1 MTDPTT
7 SGGPAS
13 PAPLAGSPAGLAD
26 RVDQIHVPEPNADRE
41 RLMLIVGG
49 VLVGVGI
56 VAVLIGYYGA
66 SGTTNVYEQV
76 PYALSG
82 GALGLGLIVLGCALI
97 TRFSLARLFRFW
109 LARTLHEHQVQ
120 TDRTL
125 EALGRIE
132 ALLVG
137 GAASGAGVPAAPAA
151 AVTAPTPD
159 VELGKQV
166 DGATTPA
173 SEDTHRVRREP
184 LRAEPLEKK

>member
-7 SGGPAS
+7 SGGPA
-13 PAPLAGSPAGLAD
+13 GLAD
-26 RVDQIHVPEPNADRE
+26 RVNQIHVPEPNADRE
-41 RLMLIVGG
+41 RSMLIVGG
-49 VLVGVGI
+49 VLVGVGV
-56 VAVLIGYYGA
+56 VAVLVGYYGA
-66 SGTTNVYEQV
+66 SGTTKVYEQV

-120 TDRTL
+120 TDRTV

-132 ALLVG
+132 ALLA
-137 GAASGAGVPAAPAA
+137 GAAAPAAPAA
-151 AVTAPTPD
+151 PTPPVDVTAD
-159 VELGKQV
+159 SSS
-166 DGATTPA
+166 DGSAP
-173 SEDTHRVRREP
+173 EDTPRVRREP

>member
-7 SGGPAS
+7 SGGPA
-13 PAPLAGSPAGLAD
+13 GLAD
-26 RVDQIHVPEPNADRE
+26 RVNQIHVPEPNADRE

-49 VLVGVGI
+49 VLVGAGI
-56 VAVLIGYYGA
+56 VAVLVGYYGA

-120 TDRTL
+120 TDRTV

-132 ALLVG
+132 ALLAG
-137 GAASGAGVPAAPAA
+137 GAVPSVPAAPVD
-151 AVTAPTPD
+151 VTSSGSDP
-159 VELGKQV
+159 
-166 DGATTPA
+166 
-173 SEDTHRVRREP
+173 SEETHRVRREP